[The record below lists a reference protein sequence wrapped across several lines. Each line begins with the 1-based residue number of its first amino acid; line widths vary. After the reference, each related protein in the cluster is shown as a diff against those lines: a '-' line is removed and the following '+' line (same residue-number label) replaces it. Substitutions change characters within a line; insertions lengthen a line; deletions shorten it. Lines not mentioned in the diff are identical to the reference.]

1 MQQRSVYARCVWI
14 LRVTIQTENH
24 RKSSECGNS
33 HIFERN
39 RNAEFFQSLNDIR
52 KEPVMIYT
60 FVTRRINRF
69 EVREIRRFNTVIIV
83 QACPI

>member
-1 MQQRSVYARCVWI
+1 
-14 LRVTIQTENH
+14 
-24 RKSSECGNS
+24 
-33 HIFERN
+33 
-39 RNAEFFQSLNDIR
+39 
-52 KEPVMIYT
+52 MIYT